1 MTSDP
6 KPFLER
12 FSYMADQHIYS
23 PETIIKA
30 YSLGLFPMADTHD
43 SLDIKFYDP
52 DQRALIP
59 IDNTLGR
66 GVHIPRRLQRRI
78 RQAPYAVTLNKD
90 FTAVIDACAA
100 PSIQRKDTW
109 INQDIRRLYIA
120 LHKMGFAH
128 SIEVWMDDAL
138 VGGLYGVALRAAFFG
153 ESMFT
158 RKTDASKIALVHLM
172 ARLWHGR
179 FLLLD
184 AQFSNDH
191 LQQFGITEIDRADFQ
206 GKLADA
212 LFTEA
217 DLGLDIPSAQLV
229 IPFLNSLTKQTS

>member
-1 MTSDP
+1 MD
-6 KPFLER
+6 E
-12 FSYMADQHIYS
+12 QHIYS

-30 YSLGLFPMADTHD
+30 YSLGLFPMADSHE

-66 GVHIPRRLQRRI
+66 GVHIPRRLQRRV
-78 RQAPYAVTLNKD
+78 RQAPYAVTINKD

-100 PSIQRKDTW
+100 PSERRNDTW
-109 INQDIRRLYIA
+109 INPDIRRLYIA
-120 LHKMGFAH
+120 LHEMGFAH
-128 SIEVWMDDAL
+128 SVEVWLGEAL

-158 RKTDASKIALVHLM
+158 RKSDASKIALVHLM
-172 ARLWHGR
+172 ARLQRGR

-184 AQFSNDH
+184 AQFTNDH

-206 GKLADA
+206 NRLAGA
-212 LFTEA
+212 LFSEA
-217 DLGLDIPSAQLV
+217 HLALEIPSAQLV
-229 IPFLNSLTKQTS
+229 IPFLNSLADRAS

>member
-1 MTSDP
+1 
-6 KPFLER
+6 
-12 FSYMADQHIYS
+12 MADQHIYS

-30 YSLGLFPMADTHD
+30 YSLGLFPMADSHD

-59 IDNTLGR
+59 IDNSLGH
-66 GVHIPRRLQRRI
+66 GVHIPRRLQRLV
-78 RQAPYAVTLNKD
+78 RQAPYAVTTNKD
-90 FTAVIDACAA
+90 FSAVIDACATL
-100 PSIQRKDTW
+100 SDQREDTW
-109 INQDIRRLYIA
+109 ISPDIRRLYIA

-128 SIEVWMDDAL
+128 SVEVWLDEAL

-153 ESMFT
+153 ESMFA
-158 RKTDASKIALVHLM
+158 KKSDASKIALVHLM
-172 ARLWHGR
+172 ARLRHGR

-191 LQQFGITEIDRADFQ
+191 LQQFGITEIDRTDFRD
-206 GKLADA
+206 KLTDA

-217 DLGLDIPSAQLV
+217 DLALEIPSAQLV
-229 IPFLNSLTKQTS
+229 LPFLQSLNEQAS

>member
-1 MTSDP
+1 
-6 KPFLER
+6 
-12 FSYMADQHIYS
+12 MAEQRIYS

-30 YSLGLFPMADTHD
+30 YSLGLFPMADTRD
-43 SLDIKFYDP
+43 GLEIKFYNP

-59 IDNTLGR
+59 IDNSLDG
-66 GVHIPRRLQRRI
+66 GVHIPRRLQRRV
-78 RQAPYAVTLNKD
+78 RQAPYAVTMNKD

-100 PSIQRKDTW
+100 PSNQREDTW
-109 INQDIRRLYIA
+109 INRDIRRLYIA

-128 SIEVWMDDAL
+128 SVEVWLDEVL

-158 RKTDASKIALVHLM
+158 RESDASKIALVHLM
-172 ARLWHGR
+172 ARLRHGR

-184 AQFSNDH
+184 AQFTNDH

-206 GKLADA
+206 DRLADA

-217 DLGLDIPSAQLV
+217 NLAPEIPSAQLV
-229 IPFLNSLTKQTS
+229 IPFLNSLKDQAS

>member
-1 MTSDP
+1 
-6 KPFLER
+6 
-12 FSYMADQHIYS
+12 MADQHFYS

-30 YSLGLFPMADTHD
+30 YSLGIFPMADNHN
-43 SLDIKFYDP
+43 SHDIKFYDP

-78 RQAPYAVTLNKD
+78 RQAPYAVTINKD

-100 PSIQRKDTW
+100 PSKQRKDTW
-109 INQDIRRLYIA
+109 INRDIRRLYIT

-128 SIEVWMDDAL
+128 SVEVWMDEVL

-158 RKTDASKIALVHLM
+158 RKSDASKIALVHLM
-172 ARLWHGR
+172 ARLRHGG

-184 AQFSNDH
+184 AQFTTDH

-206 GKLADA
+206 DRLADA

-217 DLGLDIPSAQLV
+217 DLALDTPSAQLV
-229 IPFLNSLTKQTS
+229 LPFLDGLTNQAG

>member
-1 MTSDP
+1 
-6 KPFLER
+6 
-12 FSYMADQHIYS
+12 MADQHIYS

-30 YSLGLFPMADTHD
+30 YSLGLFPMADSHN

-59 IDNTLGR
+59 IDNSLGH
-66 GVHIPRRLQRRI
+66 GVRIPRRLQRRV
-78 RQAPYAVTLNKD
+78 RQAPYAVTINND
-90 FTAVIDACAA
+90 FTAVIDACATLND
-100 PSIQRKDTW
+100 QREDTW
-109 INQDIRRLYIA
+109 ISPDIRRLYIA

-128 SIEVWMDDAL
+128 SVEVWLDKSL

-158 RKTDASKIALVHLM
+158 RKSDASKIALVHLM
-172 ARLWHGR
+172 ARLRHGG

-184 AQFSNDH
+184 AQFTNDH

-206 GKLADA
+206 DRLANA

-217 DLGLDIPSAQLV
+217 DLALEIPSAQLV
-229 IPFLNSLTKQTS
+229 IPFLNSLTQQAS

>member
-1 MTSDP
+1 
-6 KPFLER
+6 
-12 FSYMADQHIYS
+12 MANQYIYS
-23 PETIIKA
+23 PEAIIKA
-30 YSLGLFPMADTHD
+30 YSLGLFPMADSHD

-52 DQRALIP
+52 NQRALIP

-66 GVHIPRRLQRRI
+66 GVHIPRRLQRRV
-78 RQAPYAVTLNKD
+78 RQGPYAVTINKD

-100 PSIQRKDTW
+100 RNKRRQDTW
-109 INQDIRRLYIA
+109 INPDIRRLYIA

-128 SIEVWMDDAL
+128 SVEVWLDEVL

-158 RKTDASKIALVHLM
+158 RKSDASKIALVHLM

-184 AQFSNDH
+184 AQFTNDH
-191 LQQFGITEIDRADFQ
+191 LQQFGITEIDRKDFQ
-206 GKLADA
+206 DKLADA
-212 LFTEA
+212 LFAEA
-217 DLGLDIPSAQLV
+217 DLAPEIPSAQLV
-229 IPFLNSLTKQTS
+229 IPFLRSLNKQAS

>member
-1 MTSDP
+1 
-6 KPFLER
+6 
-12 FSYMADQHIYS
+12 MANRHIYS

-30 YSLGLFPMADTHD
+30 YSLGLFPMADNQD

-66 GVHIPRRLQRRI
+66 GVHIPRRLQRRV
-78 RQAPYAVTLNKD
+78 RQTPYLVTINRD

-100 PSIQRKDTW
+100 PSKRRVDTW
-109 INQDIRRLYIA
+109 INRDIRQLYIA

-128 SIEVWMDDAL
+128 SIEVWQDEAL
-138 VGGLYGVALRAAFFG
+138 IGGLYGVALRAAFFG

-158 RKTDASKIALVHLM
+158 RQSDASKIALVHLM
-172 ARLWHGR
+172 ARLRHGG

-184 AQFSNDH
+184 AQFINDH
-191 LQQFGITEIDRADFQ
+191 LQQFGVIEIDRADFH
-206 GKLADA
+206 GRLANA
-212 LFTEA
+212 LVTDA
-217 DLGLDIPSAQLV
+217 DLALEIPSAQLV
-229 IPFLNSLTKQTS
+229 IPFLEKLNAQAS

>member
-1 MTSDP
+1 MSH
-6 KPFLER
+6 
-12 FSYMADQHIYS
+12 QHIFS

-30 YSLGLFPMADTHD
+30 YSLGLFPMADSHD
-43 SLDIKFYDP
+43 SLHIKFYDP

-66 GVHIPRRLQRRI
+66 GVHVPRRLKRRV
-78 RQAPYAVTLNKD
+78 RQAPYAVTINRD
-90 FTAVIDACAA
+90 FTGVIDACAA
-100 PSIQRKDTW
+100 LTDQREDTW
-109 INQDIRRLYIA
+109 INRDIRRLYIA

-128 SIEVWMDDAL
+128 SVEVWLDEAL

-153 ESMFT
+153 ESMFA
-158 RKTDASKIALVHLM
+158 KKSDASKIALVHLI
-172 ARLWHGR
+172 ARLRHGR

-191 LQQFGITEIDRADFQ
+191 LRQFGITEIDREDFRER
-206 GKLADA
+206 LADA

-217 DLGLDIPSAQLV
+217 DLALEIPSAQLV
-229 IPFLNSLTKQTS
+229 IPFLNSLTDQNS